1 MADLNKVLPV
11 ILAVLV
17 IFAAVQAFQLN
28 LLKEKLAGGKL
39 SASSGTKAPV
49 TISTGGNAVAS
60 SGPGAPSPGAGGI
73 QSLPTMVGGC

>member
-28 LLKEKLAGGKL
+28 SLKEKLADGKL
-39 SASSGTKAPV
+39 SSSGTKAPV

-60 SGPGAPSPGAGGI
+60 SGSGAPSTGAGGI

>member
-1 MADLNKVLPV
+1 MADLNKILPI

-17 IFAAVQAFQLN
+17 VFAAVQAFQLN
-28 LLKEKLAGGKL
+28 SLKEKLADGKI
-39 SASSGTKAPV
+39 SSSSGTKAPV

-60 SGPGAPSPGAGGI
+60 SGSGAPSAGAGGI